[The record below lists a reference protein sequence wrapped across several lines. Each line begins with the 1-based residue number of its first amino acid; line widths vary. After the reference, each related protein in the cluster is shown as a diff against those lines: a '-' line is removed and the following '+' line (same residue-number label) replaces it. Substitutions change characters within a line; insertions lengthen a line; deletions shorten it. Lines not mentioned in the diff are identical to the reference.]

1 MSTSRKGIRP
11 IRVLPAGFLAVI
23 LLGAALLC
31 LPGATVGPGRM
42 RFFDALFTAVSATC
56 VTGLVVV
63 DTGTYFTGFGQAI
76 VLAMIQLGGL
86 GFMTVAAALFSLTRR
101 RVSLRE
107 RMVLAESFGEE
118 RLQGVLRLSRAAA
131 AVTLMIEG
139 IGAALLAVRFVPQFG
154 WGQGIWCAVFHSV
167 SAFCNAG
174 FDLMGSYRSL
184 TGYTGDWLV
193 NLVIIALIALG
204 GVGFSVLL
212 RLGKRRLN
220 LHARLVLMATPVL
233 LLGGGTLITL
243 LEYDNPATMGTLS
256 AGEKWLAGLFQSATL
271 RTAGFNTIDQFGQRE
286 TTKLLGV
293 LLMLVGGAPAGT
305 AGGLKIT
312 TLMVLFL
319 TVRQFLRGR
328 SETTAFGRTL
338 PQETVRRSLCIVVL
352 GLALL
357 LGVTVAISL
366 IEEGK
371 PGGDLPF
378 LDQLFEATSA
388 MCTVGLS
395 TGLTAVGTDATRA
408 LLCLLMFAGRVGLL
422 TLALSLV
429 DGRAQPLIRYPQEDV
444 LVG

>member
-1 MSTSRKGIRP
+1 
-11 IRVLPAGFLAVI
+11 
-23 LLGAALLC
+23 
-31 LPGATVGPGRM
+31 M

-220 LHARLVLMATPVL
+220 LHARLVLMATPCCCWAV
-233 LLGGGTLITL
+233 
-243 LEYDNPATMGTLS
+243 
-256 AGEKWLAGLFQSATL
+256 
-271 RTAGFNTIDQFGQRE
+271 
-286 TTKLLGV
+286 
-293 LLMLVGGAPAGT
+293 
-305 AGGLKIT
+305 
-312 TLMVLFL
+312 
-319 TVRQFLRGR
+319 
-328 SETTAFGRTL
+328 AF
-338 PQETVRRSLCIVVL
+338 
-352 GLALL
+352 
-357 LGVTVAISL
+357 
-366 IEEGK
+366 
-371 PGGDLPF
+371 
-378 LDQLFEATSA
+378 
-388 MCTVGLS
+388 
-395 TGLTAVGTDATRA
+395 
-408 LLCLLMFAGRVGLL
+408 
-422 TLALSLV
+422 
-429 DGRAQPLIRYPQEDV
+429 
-444 LVG
+444 

>member
-1 MSTSRKGIRP
+1 
-11 IRVLPAGFLAVI
+11 
-23 LLGAALLC
+23 
-31 LPGATVGPGRM
+31 
-42 RFFDALFTAVSATC
+42 
-56 VTGLVVV
+56 
-63 DTGTYFTGFGQAI
+63 
-76 VLAMIQLGGL
+76 
-86 GFMTVAAALFSLTRR
+86 
-101 RVSLRE
+101 
-107 RMVLAESFGEE
+107 
-118 RLQGVLRLSRAAA
+118 
-131 AVTLMIEG
+131 MIEG

-233 LLGGGTLITL
+233 LLGGGILITL

-338 PQETVRRSLCIVVL
+338 PQETVRRSLCIVAL